1 MSWKKYFKTP
11 SKRDGS
17 PISGAG
23 QLRPGYKNYQS
34 TLPEVYVG
42 HPNRIERY
50 NQYEQMDMDVEVNA
64 ALDVLSEFSTQ
75 PNIENGTI
83 FDIHFDKDP
92 TQNEVKILKEQLTNW
107 VKLNEFKQ
115 RAFRI
120 FRNTLKYGDQ
130 IFIRDPETFKLYW
143 VNMAEVVKV
152 IVNESEGKKPEQYVI
167 KNLAPN
173 LESLA
178 ATQKPLSDLYID
190 QNQSGYNTPGYQ
202 QPQTAGVSGGRFS
215 MLQNEAAIDAEH
227 ILHLSLT
234 EGLDVTWPF
243 GTSVLEQVFKVYKQ
257 KELLE
262 DAILI
267 YRIQRAP
274 ERRIF
279 KIDVGNMPPHLAM
292 QFVERVKNEIH
303 QRRIPSQTG
312 DGATMMDGTYNP
324 LSINE
329 DYFFPVTADN
339 RGSDVSVLP
348 GGDNLGEIA
357 DLTYFNNKLVRGLR
371 IPSSYLPSGPD
382 ESNATFNDGRVGTAL
397 IQEWRF
403 NQYCIRLQGLMS
415 DKLDKEFKMF
425 LNWRGINID
434 NSIFELRL
442 NEPQNFAS
450 YSQADVDSV
459 RISTFSTVS
468 GLPYISKRFALK
480 RYMGMTEEELL
491 ENSKMWQEEQGTEE
505 GSEANIE
512 ADLRGAGV
520 SPGGIEGDLDTFD
533 ELDDTIDDLESEE
546 GAEVPNLDGTDASA
560 EAPLN
565 I

>member
-11 SKRDGS
+11 SNKIS
-17 PISGAG
+17 PIGGAS
-23 QLRPGYKNYQS
+23 PGGGNPGFKNYQ
-34 TLPEVYVG
+34 TNLPDVYVG

-75 PNIENGTI
+75 TNIENGTI
-83 FDIHFDKDP
+83 FDINFVKEPSD
-92 TQNEVKILKEQLTNW
+92 NEVNIIKDQLANW
-107 VKLNEFKQ
+107 TSLNEFKK
-115 RAFRI
+115 RAFRM

-130 IFIRDPETFKLYW
+130 VFIRDPETFKLYW

-152 IVNESEGKKPEQYVI
+152 IVNESEGKEPEQYVV

-173 LESLA
+173 LENLA
-178 ATQKPLSDLYID
+178 ATQKPVSDLYLN
-190 QNQSGYNTPGYQ
+190 QNQAGYNTPGYQ
-202 QPQTAGVSGGRFS
+202 QPTAAGTSGGRFD
-215 MLQNEAAIDAEH
+215 MQQNEVAIDAEH
-227 ILHLSLT
+227 IVHLSLT

-274 ERRIF
+274 ERRVF
-279 KIDVGNMPPHLAM
+279 KIDVGNMPSHMAM

-329 DYFFPVTADN
+329 DYFFPVTADG
-339 RGSDVSVLP
+339 RGSNVDVLP
-348 GGDNLGEIA
+348 GGDNLGEIN
-357 DLTYFNNKLVRGLR
+357 DLQYFNNKLVRGLR
-371 IPSSYLPSGPD
+371 IPSSYLPTGPD
-382 ESNATFNDGRVGTAL
+382 ESERSYSDGRTGTAL

-403 NQYCIRLQGLMS
+403 NQYCMRLQSLMAEV
-415 DKLDKEFKMF
+415 LDKEFKMF

-434 NSIFELRL
+434 NSIFDLRL
-442 NEPQNFAS
+442 NEPQNFAA

-459 RISTFSTVS
+459 RMSTFGQVAE
-468 GLPYISKRFALK
+468 LPYMSKRFAMK
-480 RYMGMTEEELL
+480 RYMGMTEEEMV
-491 ENSKMWQEEQGTEE
+491 ENTKLWEEEQGQVE
-505 GSEANIE
+505 GQGATTE
-512 ADLRGAGV
+512 ADLRAAGV
-520 SPGGIEGDLDTFD
+520 SPGGIEGDIDTFD
-533 ELDDTIDDLESEE
+533 ELEGELDDIDMGGEDMGDLG
-546 GAEVPNLDGTDASA
+546 GADDSA
-560 EAPLN
+560 ETPLD